1 MLLKAYAKLNL
12 SIRVLDTLENG
23 YHNLEMINV
32 KIDLYDEIEINEAK
46 EMTITYSNFNISN
59 NNDIIY
65 KSLELLKDMYLIPN
79 YNIYIL

>member
-59 NNDIIY
+59 NNN
-65 KSLELLKDMYLIPN
+65 KLERAETKIKLLKVEI
-79 YNIYIL
+79 